1 MDRGMYNVL
10 FFNYF
15 ENNSQKFVIGY
26 ARKGLMLLTN
36 LDIKDGKD
44 CLRPI
49 LCYIEYDGLGR
60 EFYCHFFVCLN
71 FVIVQVIYGYSKSI
85 IYHADYYGLVI

>member
-1 MDRGMYNVL
+1 MYNVL

-60 EFYCHFFVCLN
+60 EFYCHFTDIPLSMPLLPLPLKLPWVSASLR
-71 FVIVQVIYGYSKSI
+71 V
-85 IYHADYYGLVI
+85 L